1 MSARKIVKTL
11 EFKIILTV
19 ILIVMIG
26 IVALVSAT
34 SGLDETFSDV
44 KKQCISFGVGLVLMA
59 LVSLIDYELY
69 GRYWYIPYVICI
81 ALLIGVLYTEPIN
94 NATSWFK
101 LGGFSFQPSEFA
113 KLVMIIVTARFLS
126 NLKERNI
133 SYKEL
138 FLQMLYLGALLAV
151 PIFLILIQP
160 DFGTAMVFC
169 VSIFA
174 MFFIWGL
181 DYRIIKYGAVALAAM
196 APIVYMFFL
205 KPGQKE
211 RIRVFFNPSIDPT
224 GSGYNVLQARLA
236 VGSGQF
242 WGMGLFEG
250 TQTQMGFLPAKT
262 TDFIFSVIAEE
273 MGFVVAAILIIL
285 LIVLVLQCFVVAR
298 NADTF
303 TGTLIATGIGVMFL
317 FHILVNIGM
326 NMGIV
331 PVTGIPLPFVSYGGS
346 SLLTNLIA
354 IGIVLSISFRK
365 KRLNF

>member
-1 MSARKIVKTL
+1 M
-11 EFKIILTV
+11 IIL
-19 ILIVMIG
+19 
-26 IVALVSAT
+26 A
-34 SGLDETFSDV
+34 
-44 KKQCISFGVGLVLMA
+44 
-59 LVSLIDYELY
+59 
-69 GRYWYIPYVICI
+69 
-81 ALLIGVLYTEPIN
+81 
-94 NATSWFK
+94 
-101 LGGFSFQPSEFA
+101 
-113 KLVMIIVTARFLS
+113 ARFLS

-138 FLQMLYLGALLAV
+138 LLQMLYLGALLAV

-181 DYRIIKYGAVALAAM
+181 DYRIIKYGVVALAGL

-224 GSGYNVLQARLA
+224 GSGYNVLQAILA

-273 MGFVVAAILIIL
+273 MGFVVAAILIVL
-285 LIVLVLQCFVVAR
+285 LIILVLQCFVVAR
-298 NADTF
+298 NADTY